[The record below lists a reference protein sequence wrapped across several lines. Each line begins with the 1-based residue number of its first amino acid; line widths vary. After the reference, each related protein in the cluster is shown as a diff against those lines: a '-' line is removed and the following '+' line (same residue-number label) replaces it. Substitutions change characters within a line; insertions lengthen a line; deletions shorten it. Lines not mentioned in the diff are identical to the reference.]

1 MEGLHVKNYI
11 NGQWTES
18 VTGGRKILIGPANGE
33 AIATHVSSNEE
44 DAINAINA
52 AKHAFYEDGA
62 WRRMDVQDRADVI
75 FSIADKLA
83 ERADEIAYIESVNN
97 GKPLREAE
105 ADVFDAVHC
114 FRYYGGLITKPHGE
128 VYSVNEGFG
137 KMRSFTVREPIGV
150 CGLITPWNYP
160 LLMGVWKIA
169 PALAAG
175 NCIVYKP
182 SSNTPL
188 SSAILF
194 EIFDEIGLPPGTANM
209 IIGPGGSVGTAL
221 AESEDVDMVTFTGS
235 TAVGQDIARRAA
247 DSLKKIGLELGG
259 KSPNIIFSDAD
270 LEGAVEWAMIGIFF
284 NQGEICSA
292 GSRIIIE
299 ESFKEKFLKRLIE
312 RAEAITLGNP
322 LENPGMGPLITES
335 HMNKVLEYIEIGKS
349 EGAEC
354 VCGGYRYMDGE
365 CANGFFV
372 KPTIFDNC
380 TSEMRIVREEI
391 FGPVVTVQTF
401 KTEDEAIRLANDTE
415 FGLAGA
421 VFTSDG
427 TRALRVIDELRAG
440 ITWINCYNPC
450 FNEAPWGGYKK
461 SGIGRDLGVQGFEE
475 YQEIKQ
481 ININLTPGPIGWY

>member
-1 MEGLHVKNYI
+1 MEDLHIKNYI
-11 NGQWTES
+11 DGQWIES
-18 VTGGRKILIGPANGE
+18 VTGDRKTLIGPATGE
-33 AIATHVSSNEE
+33 AIATHTNSNEE
-44 DAINAINA
+44 DVLNAINA
-52 AKHAFYEDGA
+52 AKRAFYEDGE
-62 WRRMDVQDRADVI
+62 WRRKDSQDRADII
-75 FSIADKLA
+75 FSIADKIA
-83 ERADEIAYIESVNN
+83 ERADEIAYIECVNN

-105 ADVFDAVHC
+105 ADVSDAVHC

-128 VYSVNEGFG
+128 VYNVNEGFG

-160 LLMGVWKIA
+160 FLMGVWKIA

-209 IIGPGGSVGTAL
+209 ILGPGESVGTVL

-235 TAVGQDIARRAA
+235 TAVGQDIAGRAA
-247 DSLKKIGLELGG
+247 ESLKKVGLELGG

-270 LEGAVEWAMIGIFF
+270 LESAVEWTMIGIFF

-322 LENPGMGPLITES
+322 LHNPGMGPLITES
-335 HMNKVLEYIEIGKS
+335 HMNRVLKYIEIGKS

-365 CANGFFV
+365 CAKGFYV

-391 FGPVVTVQTF
+391 FGPVVTMQTF

-481 ININLTPGPIGWY
+481 ININLTTGPVGWY